1 MKMQMREVLIFS
13 AVDDETIGFE
23 MEFIHKA
30 LDGGV
35 QVRQKGGVL
44 RVEAGEGIHLPLWE
58 DEHVDLIAWR
68 RVMKRKQVRGLTEAI
83 NWDEKTHVGENPA
96 DKSGNKSKAKNFT
109 HFV

>member
-1 MKMQMREVLIFS
+1 MQMREVLIFS

-44 RVEAGEGIHLPLWE
+44 RVEAGKGIHLQFRE

-83 NWDEKTHVGENPA
+83 HWDEKTHVGEYPA
-96 DKSGNKSKAKNFT
+96 DKSGNESKAKNFT